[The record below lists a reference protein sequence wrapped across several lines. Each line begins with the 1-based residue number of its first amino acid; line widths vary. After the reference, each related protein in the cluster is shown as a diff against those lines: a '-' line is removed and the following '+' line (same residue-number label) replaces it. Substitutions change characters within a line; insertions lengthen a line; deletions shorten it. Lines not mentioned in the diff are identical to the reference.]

1 MIEIIESLER
11 LREELH
17 MSISEEGLNSRK
29 TMEISEEFNRVLNA
43 YYENGARFPKESIIF
58 KGYIKTIKA
67 LKRITKDFSK
77 YPTVDEWNKYAK
89 EHNLLSSESIKYITG
104 INWHDIRNKIK

>member
-17 MSISEEGLNSRK
+17 MSISKEGLNSKK
-29 TMEISEEFNRVLNA
+29 TMKISEEFNKVLNA
-43 YYENGARFPKESIIF
+43 YYENGVGFSTESIMF
-58 KGYIKTIKA
+58 KGYIRTIKA

-77 YPTVDEWNKYAK
+77 FPTVDEWNKYAK
-89 EHNLLSSESIKYITG
+89 EHILLSSESIKYITG